1 MSPEIGTGDVIVG
14 ILAVLGV
21 VVLII
26 LFIVLVRSVLK
37 E

>member
-26 LFIVLVRSVLK
+26 LFIVLVRNVLK

>member
-14 ILAVLGV
+14 ILAVIGV

-26 LFIVLVRSVLK
+26 LFIVLVRNVLK

>member
-1 MSPEIGTGDVIVG
+1 MSPEIGTGDVIIG

-21 VVLII
+21 AVLII
-26 LFIVLVRSVLK
+26 LFIVLVRNVLK

>member
-14 ILAVLGV
+14 ILAALGV

-26 LFIVLVRSVLK
+26 LLIVLVRSILK

>member
-1 MSPEIGTGDVIVG
+1 MSPEIGTGDVIIG

-26 LFIVLVRSVLK
+26 LFIVLVRNVLK

>member
-14 ILAVLGV
+14 ILAALGV

-26 LFIVLVRSVLK
+26 LFIVLVRNVLK

>member
-1 MSPEIGTGDVIVG
+1 MSPGIGTGDVIIG

-26 LFIVLVRSVLK
+26 LFIVLVRNVLK